1 MKVLTA
7 ALLALISNR
16 AQSLSSGK
24 GKEVTDGYNIAV
36 DWDEKTEVV
45 TFTVVMQD
53 LSWLGIV
60 LGSFSHTN
68 SDMILFSANGSKS
81 RFVD

>member
-1 MKVLTA
+1 MKVFTA

-16 AQSLSSGK
+16 VESVSSGK
-24 GKEVTDGYNIAV
+24 GKEVTDGYNIDV

-45 TFTVVMQD
+45 TFKVVMQD

-81 RFVD
+81 KFVD

>member
-1 MKVLTA
+1 MKVFTA

-16 AQSLSSGK
+16 AQSVSSGS
-24 GKEVTDGYNIAV
+24 GKEVSDGFNIAV

-45 TFTVVMQD
+45 TFTVVMPD
-53 LSWLGIV
+53 LSWFGIV

-68 SDMILFSANGSKS
+68 SDMILFSANGDKSK
-81 RFVD
+81 FAD